1 MVFRPLIPLME
12 YAVNYDYI
20 STTLCVNKSKPELHC
35 NGKCYVSKELAKTND
50 SDSSPLNKT
59 KNSGQKVLDICTLPE
74 IAVVQKAEK
83 FFSSDFSFLYETAYS
98 FLFLKHIFKP
108 PVFKPDFYH
117 LQNHRKQKR
126 FPAFEC
132 FIF

>member
-1 MVFRPLIPLME
+1 MNLICSIFLTLYMVFRPLIPLVE

-20 STTLCVNKSKPELHC
+20 STVLCINKSKPELHC

-59 KNSGQKVLDICTLPE
+59 KNSGQKILDICTLPE
-74 IAVVQKAEK
+74 IASIQKAENLLSLN
-83 FFSSDFSFLYETAYS
+83 FNFLYETAYS

-108 PVFKPDFYH
+108 PVF
-117 LQNHRKQKR
+117 
-126 FPAFEC
+126 
-132 FIF
+132 

>member
-1 MVFRPLIPLME
+1 MNLICSIFLTFYMVFRPLIPLVE

-20 STTLCVNKSKPELHC
+20 STVLCINKSKPELHC

-59 KNSGQKVLDICTLPE
+59 KSSGQKIIDICTLPE
-74 IAVVQKAEK
+74 IISIQKAEK
-83 FFSSDFSFLYETAYS
+83 FLSVNFNFLYETAYS

-108 PVFKPDFYH
+108 PVF
-117 LQNHRKQKR
+117 
-126 FPAFEC
+126 
-132 FIF
+132 